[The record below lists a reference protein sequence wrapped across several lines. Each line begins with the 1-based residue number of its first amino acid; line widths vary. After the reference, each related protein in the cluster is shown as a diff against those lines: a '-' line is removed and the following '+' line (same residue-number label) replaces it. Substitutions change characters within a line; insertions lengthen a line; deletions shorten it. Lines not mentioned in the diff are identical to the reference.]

1 MADPLLTKRPGG
13 ALPGNLQGNP
23 RLSHWIRF
31 ERNGSVSIT
40 GGKVEIGQGILT
52 SLAQI
57 AAEELDVRL
66 DRIRMVAANTA
77 SSPNEGVTS
86 GSLSIQDSGVAIRYV
101 CAEVRAI
108 LLQEAAAE
116 FGVAVDKL
124 KVTDG
129 TIAIE
134 GRATTTNYWALAT
147 DALFDRNAT
156 AQAPVKNPADYT
168 IVGKRADRLDLP
180 DKVMGRARYVHD
192 MVLPGMLFGRVV
204 RPSGPRAKLD
214 TFDVAEVQAI
224 GATVVRDGSF
234 LGVLAEREELAVRA
248 AERLSATAR
257 WTGGATMPDADNV
270 DTFLRTARSEATV
283 LVDTTGNS
291 TPASGRVV
299 RASYAKPFIAHA
311 SIGPSCA
318 IAQWDG
324 NGGGNGN
331 GDGVGEGAR
340 LTVHSHSQ
348 GIFNLRADLAKA
360 LRIHEAC
367 IAVHHVEGAGC
378 YGHNGADDVAL
389 DAALLARAANGRP
402 VQVVWT
408 REQELGWAP
417 FGSAMAID
425 LQATLDAEGKVVA
438 WRHELFSH
446 GHSSRP
452 GRDRRPT
459 LLAAAYI
466 DDPFDLP
473 VAIDMPLPNGGSER
487 NAVPQYDFPRQHISK
502 HRVTD
507 VPIRVSAMRSLGGF
521 GNVFAIES
529 FMDELAVVAGVEPV
543 AFRLRHLSDARG
555 RAVIEAAAKRANWYG
570 YQRRDDAGHGIAFSR
585 YKNTGAYA
593 AVVAEVRLEREV
605 RVTRLVCAV
614 DVGLAINP
622 DGVINQVEGGALQ
635 ATSWTLKEAVRFD
648 RERITSVNWDDYPI
662 LKFSEVPAIEV
673 ELINRID
680 TPAVGAGEAVQA
692 LMGAAIANAVADALG
707 VRIRSLPLTAERI
720 QAAIR

>member
-66 DRIRMVAANTA
+66 DRIRMVAANTT

-86 GSLSIQDSGVAIRYV
+86 GSLSIQDSGVAIRHV

-116 FGVAVDKL
+116 FGVSVDKL

-129 TIAIE
+129 TIGIE
-134 GRATTTNYWALAT
+134 GRSTTTNYWALAT

-156 AQAPVKNPADYT
+156 AQAPVKNPARYT
-168 IVGKRADRLDLP
+168 IVGKRADRIDLP
-180 DKVMGRARYVHD
+180 DKVLGRARYVHD
-192 MVLPGMLFGRVV
+192 MMLPGMLFGRVV

-214 TFDVAEVQAI
+214 SFDGSQAQAI

-248 AERLSATAR
+248 AERLSAAAR
-257 WTGGATMPDADNV
+257 WTGGVTMPDPTDV
-270 DTFLRTARSEATV
+270 DTFLRTARAEATV

-291 TPASGRVV
+291 PAASGRVV
-299 RASYAKPFIAHA
+299 RSSYAKPFIAHA

-318 IAQWDG
+318 IAQWDST
-324 NGGGNGN
+324 
-331 GDGVGEGAR
+331 GEGPR

-360 LRIHEAC
+360 LRVDEAR
-367 IAVHHVEGAGC
+367 IAVHHIEGAGC

-425 LQATLDAEGKVVA
+425 LQATLDAAGNVVD
-438 WRHELFSH
+438 WRHKLYSH

-452 GRDRRPT
+452 GRDPRPT

-466 DDPFDLP
+466 EDPFDLP

-487 NAVPQYDFPRQHISK
+487 NAVPLYDFPRQHISK
-502 HRVTD
+502 HRVTE

-529 FMDELAVVAGVEPV
+529 FMDELAAAAGVEPV
-543 AFRLRHLSDARG
+543 AFRLRHLSDPRG
-555 RAVIEAAAKRANWYG
+555 RAVIESAVKRANWYG
-570 YQRRDDAGHGIAFSR
+570 YQRRDDAGHGLAFSR

-593 AVVAEVRLEREV
+593 AVVAEVTLEREV
-605 RVTRLVCAV
+605 RVRRLVCAV
-614 DVGLAINP
+614 DVGLVINP
-622 DGVINQVEGGALQ
+622 DGVINQVEGGAVQ

-648 RERITSVNWDDYPI
+648 RERITSVNWDEYPI

-680 TPAVGAGEAVQA
+680 TPTVGAGEAVQG

>member
-1 MADPLLTKRPGG
+1 MADPLLTKRPES
-13 ALPGNLQGNP
+13 ALPGNLQSNP

-66 DRIRMVAANTA
+66 DRIRMVPANTA

-86 GSLSIQDSGVAIRYV
+86 GSLSIQDSGIAIRYA

-108 LLQEAAAE
+108 LLNEAAVE
-116 FGVAVDKL
+116 FGVSVDKL

-147 DALFDRNAT
+147 AALFDRNAT
-156 AQAPVKNPADYT
+156 AQVPVKEPADYT
-168 IVGKRADRLDLP
+168 IVGKRADRIDLP

-204 RPSGPRAKLD
+204 RPGRPRAKLES
-214 TFDVAEVQAI
+214 FDGAQAL
-224 GATVVRDGSF
+224 GATIVRDGSF
-234 LGVLAEREELAVRA
+234 LGVLAEREELALRA
-248 AERLSATAR
+248 AERLAATAQ
-257 WTGGATMPDADNV
+257 WTGGVTMPDADSV
-270 DTFLRTARSEATV
+270 DAFLRTARSEATV
-283 LVDTTGNS
+283 LVDTTGNVP
-291 TPASGRVV
+291 PASGRVL

-324 NGGGNGN
+324 T
-331 GDGVGEGAR
+331 GDGAR

-360 LRIHEAC
+360 LRIDAAR
-367 IAVHHVEGAGC
+367 ITVHHAEGAGC

-408 REQELGWAP
+408 RAQELGWAP

-425 LQATLDAEGKVVA
+425 LQATLDARGNVVD
-438 WRHELFSH
+438 WRHELYSH

-452 GRDRRPT
+452 GRDPRPT
-459 LLAAAYI
+459 LLAAGDI
-466 DDPFDLP
+466 EDPFDLP
-473 VAIDMPLPNGGSER
+473 IAIDMPLPNGGSER

-502 HRVTD
+502 HRVTE

-529 FMDELAVVAGVEPV
+529 FMDELAAAAGVEPV

-555 RAVIEAAAKRANWYG
+555 RAVIEAAVKRANWYG
-570 YQRRDDAGHGIAFSR
+570 YQRRDDTGHGIAFSR

-593 AVVAEVRLEREV
+593 AVVAEVSLEREV

-614 DVGLAINP
+614 DVGLVINP
-622 DGVINQVEGGALQ
+622 DGVINQVEGGAVQ
-635 ATSWTLKEAVRFD
+635 ATSWALKEAVRFD
-648 RERITSVNWDDYPI
+648 RERITSVDWDAYPI
-662 LKFSEVPAIEV
+662 LKFSEAPAIEV

-680 TPAVGAGEAVQA
+680 TPTVGAGEAVQG
-692 LMGAAIANAVADALG
+692 LMGAAIANAVADASG

-720 QAAIR
+720 QTAIR